1 MDAAAFLQRHR
12 RTLIAVV
19 CAFAA
24 LIFLM
29 LLVLTYG
36 WAHLRGPL
44 ERHFSKELG
53 RPVSIGALRRIDHT
67 FFSPEIQIG
76 NVHVAQPAWVGGG
89 DMIIIRQANVQ
100 LPLLP
105 LLFGRAHP
113 RSIAID
119 GLTVALV
126 RRDATYAN
134 WKDMPQTG
142 YAGAWLRHVIVR
154 NGVLTLDDRKR
165 DHQFTATIAADDKGL
180 VIAGKGTLQG
190 HPSTISLIGTALVGQ
205 KWPFRFDYR
214 SAIANTTLIGT
225 ADRPLDIGH
234 FDAKAEGWG
243 DNLQHLDQLI
253 EAGLPATQAVRVSA
267 TLRHDR
273 PDWTIKDMR
282 LRVGRSNF
290 EGDLTV
296 HKEGGR
302 TKLNGA
308 LTSTALDFDDLASN
322 EGLARAA
329 AKRAALGPRVI
340 PDTEIHLEHM
350 QKTDGS
356 IRFDI
361 QRLLFK
367 KPSVFQGIMTTLTL
381 DHGVLAADPFFARMA
396 VGQVRGSARVKHQSG
411 TPLLSLDLRMTDARI
426 EEALGK
432 TASGPLAARLK
443 LEGSGRTIRAALAH
457 SSGTIGVVGGTG
469 VINRRAAL
477 FLGADAGRAIFEGNG
492 QSTSLRCA
500 IGHFNVRDGIGTADT
515 LVLDTAVSR
524 SDGSGTIDLGTEQL
538 ALNLPGRPKLDHAVK
553 IDAPVRMV
561 GTLSAPDIEPKT
573 LPHTIGT
580 FFKLIGHALAGDHV
594 APAPDA
600 DCTGLAAQ
608 ALR

>member
-1 MDAAAFLQRHR
+1 MDAAAFLQRYR

-24 LIFLM
+24 LIFLV

-44 ERHFSKELG
+44 ERHFSQELG

-126 RRDATYAN
+126 RRDAIYAN
-134 WKDMPQTG
+134 WKGIPQTS

-190 HPSTISLIGTALVGQ
+190 HPSTISLTGTALVGQ

-214 SAIANTTLIGT
+214 SAIANATLIGT

-329 AKRAALGPRVI
+329 AKRAALGPRMI

-381 DHGVLAADPFFARMA
+381 DHGVLTADPFFARMA

-411 TPLLSLDLRMTDARI
+411 TPLFSLDLRMTDARI
-426 EEALGK
+426 EEALGA

-457 SSGTIGVVGGTG
+457 SSGIIGVVGGTG

-492 QSTSLRCA
+492 QTTSLRCA

-600 DCTGLAAQ
+600 DCAGLAEQ

>member
-12 RTLIAVV
+12 RTLIAIV
-19 CAFAA
+19 CAIAA
-24 LIFLM
+24 FFFVV

-44 ERHFSKELG
+44 ERHFSRELG
-53 RPVSIGALRRIDHT
+53 RPVSIGALRRVDHT
-67 FFSPEIQIG
+67 FFSPEIQLG
-76 NVHVAQPAWVGGG
+76 NVHVAQPGWVGGG
-89 DMIIIRQANVQ
+89 DMIIVRQANVQ

-105 LLFGRAHP
+105 LLFGQAHP

-126 RRDATYAN
+126 RRDANHAN
-134 WKDMPQTG
+134 WKGFPETS
-142 YAGAWLRHVIVR
+142 YAGVWLQHVIIR

-180 VIAGKGTLQG
+180 AIAGKGQLQG
-190 HPSTISLIGTALVGQ
+190 HPSTISLTGSALVGQ

-214 SAIANTTLIGT
+214 SAIANATLVGA

-234 FDAKAEGWG
+234 FDAKTEGWS
-243 DNLQHLDQLI
+243 DDLRHLDQLI
-253 EAGLPATQAVRVSA
+253 EAGLPATQPVRVTA

-273 PDWTIKDMR
+273 PDWAVKDMR
-282 LRVGRSNF
+282 LQVGRSNF

-296 HKEGGR
+296 HKQDGR

-322 EGLARAA
+322 AGLARAA
-329 AKRAALGPRVI
+329 AKRAALGPRMI
-340 PDTEIHLEHM
+340 PDTAIHLEHM

-367 KPSVFQGIMTTLTL
+367 RPSVFQGIMTTLSL
-381 DHGVLAADPFFARMA
+381 DDGVLTADPLFARLA
-396 VGQVRGSARVKHQSG
+396 VGHVSGFARVKHQSG
-411 TPLLSLDLRMTDARI
+411 TPLLTLDLRLTDARI
-426 EEALGK
+426 EEPMGDA
-432 TASGPLAARLK
+432 ASGPLAARLK
-443 LEGSGRTIRAALAH
+443 LAGTGRTIRAALAH
-457 SSGTIGVVGGTG
+457 ADGTIGVVGGTG
-469 VINRRAAL
+469 TINRRAAL
-477 FLGADAGRAIFEGNG
+477 FLGSDGGRAMFEGDS
-492 QSTSLRCA
+492 QTTALRCA
-500 IGHFNVRDGIGTADT
+500 IGHFRVRNGLGTADR

-524 SDGSGTIDLGTEQL
+524 SDGSGTIDLGTERL
-538 ALNLPGRPKLDHAVK
+538 ALNLPGRPKLQHAVK
-553 IDAPVRMV
+553 LDVPVRLV
-561 GTLSAPDIEPKT
+561 GTLSDPDLEPKT
-573 LPHTIGT
+573 VPHTIGT
-580 FFKLIGHALAGDHV
+580 FFKLIGRAIGGSHV
-594 APAPDA
+594 EPAADA